1 MQIAKQ
7 FIKSLS
13 LLIAVIFIT
22 GCPSTKVSAEF
33 AKKHP
38 AGSYVTGELLV
49 GMQQG
54 TAPADSQKALRQAIP
69 GLEVVKAMVNG
80 TVFHVRLPATMNV
93 EQGMAKLKTVKGVR
107 YAELNGTTHI
117 LLGQSRPELHP
128 LGPISVTGEI
138 DSMLAYK
145 VYVKGLVCPSCAVG
159 LKKGLMKLPFIKS
172 IHVNYKTGLVLIYEK
187 RQRDKGGEE
196 LDKSRITKAVKDS
209 GYEVDR
215 FAK

>member
-1 MQIAKQ
+1 MKQ

-22 GCPSTKVSAEF
+22 GCPSTKVSVEF

-49 GMQQG
+49 GMQKG
-54 TAPADSQKALRQAIP
+54 TAPADNQKALRQAIP

-80 TVFHVRLPATMNV
+80 TVLHVRLPATMNV
-93 EQGMAKLKTVKGVR
+93 EQGMAKLKTVKNVL
-107 YAELNGTTHI
+107 YAELNGIVH
-117 LLGQSRPELHP
+117 LSLGKPTYE
-128 LGPISVTGEI
+128 
-138 DSMLAYK
+138 

-159 LKKGLMKLPFIKS
+159 LKNGLMKLPFVKS
-172 IHVNYKTGLVLIYEK
+172 IHVNYKTGLVLIYEIDN
-187 RQRDKGGEE
+187 RADPKGIKKY
-196 LDKSRITKAVKDS
+196 DKSRITKAVKDS

>member
-1 MQIAKQ
+1 MKNI
-7 FIKSLS
+7 L
-13 LLIAVIFIT
+13 LLITLILVA
-22 GCPSTKVSAEF
+22 GCPSTSQNAPPVGGIAETP
-33 AKKHP
+33 HMSP
-38 AGSYVTGELLV
+38 T
-49 GMQQG
+49 
-54 TAPADSQKALRQAIP
+54 
-69 GLEVVKAMVNG
+69 
-80 TVFHVRLPATMNV
+80 
-93 EQGMAKLKTVKGVR
+93 
-107 YAELNGTTHI
+107 
-117 LLGQSRPELHP
+117 
-128 LGPISVTGEI
+128 
-138 DSMLAYK
+138 YK

>member
-107 YAELNGTTHI
+107 YAELNGTTYI
-117 LLGQSRPELHP
+117 LLGKPTYE
-128 LGPISVTGEI
+128 
-138 DSMLAYK
+138 

-172 IHVNYKTGLVLIYEK
+172 IHVNYKTGLVLIYEIDN
-187 RQRDKGGEE
+187 RTDHKGIKKY
-196 LDKSRITKAVKDS
+196 DKSRITKVVEDS
-209 GYEVDR
+209 GYDVDR
-215 FAK
+215 FVK